1 MLRKKSNGSC
11 CLSPRGRRSCCY
23 YTMSLSTFVRSSDYL
38 AKVAHK
44 EDEEVVFIC
53 MLDCVSIGRDSRS
66 FWSSS
71 SLVNSSKKRRVV
83 GTIWREVSCVSEKW
97 RSKKKRRKEG
107 KSPQALLNHV
117 EVHTTTFKCSSC
129 WTPSAKRKED
139 LDSLCRRRRLNVSS
153 EFRNDETLFRFLECH
168 CCC

>member
-1 MLRKKSNGSC
+1 MMIIPIFSRGTLESRFSLFPSFRWLRWYHMLRKKSNGSC

-23 YTMSLSTFVRSSDYL
+23 YTMSLSTLVRSSDYL

-97 RSKKKRRKEG
+97 RSKKKKERG
-107 KSPQALLNHV
+107 KKSP
-117 EVHTTTFKCSSC
+117 SSSKPC
-129 WTPSAKRKED
+129 WSTHYYIQVLKL
-139 LDSLCRRRRLNVSS
+139 LDSFSKERRG
-153 EFRNDETLFRFLECH
+153 F
-168 CCC
+168 